1 MLKKKNIDMTQGPIV
16 IPMILFALPMIGGS
30 LCQLLYNTVDFIYVG
45 NFVSSTAAGAVG
57 ASSSLITC
65 LVGFFTGISVG
76 SSVIIGRAIG
86 AKDNERAERTLHT
99 GVTFGIIFGIILLLV
114 ALFLAPSILRL
125 LNTPETIIPQAV
137 LYMRIYMVGLPFNI
151 VYNMSTSGM
160 RACGDSR
167 TPFLILLICGILNVF
182 WDALFVLII
191 PLGIAGVGIATV
203 LSNVVSCIMAVFFTT
218 RKGMMLRLHARKL
231 GIDGG
236 LLKEIL
242 HIGLPAAVQSIVIT
256 FSNVIVQYHINAFGE
271 TAVAAFSTYYKVEN
285 LIYIPIMAFGHC
297 STTFSSQNVGAKQYR
312 RIRKGTL
319 LIILIGVIVTL
330 CIAGIILKF
339 PNAVFSFFMKDASV
353 VEVALMLAMV
363 SFPFYWV
370 YVFLEGF
377 GGSVRAMGY
386 SITSMII
393 TIANVCAL
401 RITLLRIFSTTFNT
415 VRSLAFVYP
424 ITWATSAACF
434 AVAFIIVLR
443 KRFKSDQMLQAAPDT
458 E

>member
-16 IPMILFALPMIGGS
+16 GPMLLFVLPLIAGS
-30 LCQLLYNTVDFIYVG
+30 LCQLLYNTVDYIYVG
-45 NFVSSTAAGAVG
+45 NFVSATAAAAVG

-65 LVGFFTGISVG
+65 LVGFFTGVSVG
-76 SSVIIGRAIG
+76 SSVTIGKAIG
-86 AKDNERAERTLHT
+86 AKDPERGERALHT
-99 GVTFGIIFGIILLLV
+99 GVTFGILFGIVLLIIT
-114 ALFLAPSILRL
+114 LFLSTPILRL

-137 LYMRIYMVGLPFNI
+137 LYMRIYMFGLPFNI

-167 TPFLILLICGILNVF
+167 TPFLIQLVCGILNVI
-182 WDALFVLII
+182 WDALFVLLI

-203 LSNVVSCIMAVFFTT
+203 LSNICSCVFAVFLTT
-218 RKGMMLRLHARKL
+218 RKGMMLRLSSRKL
-231 GIDGG
+231 GIDGK

-242 HIGLPAAVQSIVIT
+242 HIGLPAAVQSVIIT
-256 FSNVIVQYHINAFGE
+256 FSNVMVQYHINAFGE

-285 LIYIPIMAFGHC
+285 LIYIPIMAFGNA

-312 RIRKGTL
+312 RLLKGTL
-319 LIILIGVIVTL
+319 AVILIGVIVTI
-330 CIAGIILKF
+330 CISGLILLF
-339 PNAVFSFFMKDASV
+339 PTQVFSFFIKDASV
-353 VEVALMLAMV
+353 VEMALTLAMV

-370 YVFLEGF
+370 YVFLEGL

-393 TIANVCAL
+393 IIANVCVL
-401 RITLLRIFSTTFNT
+401 RISLLRVFSTVYHT

-424 ITWATSAACF
+424 ITWATASFCF
-434 AVAFIIVLR
+434 IIAFIAILR
-443 KRFKSDQMLQAAPDT
+443 KKLCLKGDAANT
-458 E
+458 